1 MADNNK
7 LVFFF
12 CPEAGVTPHYAT
24 HCIVGRTLS
33 EMGHKVL
40 LTYCYQTFERCPV
53 MDMHQ
58 LPYNLDPATKKDVCD
73 KCSRNSRGMLD
84 AYGLQGIK
92 LQEVVTPRITN
103 EVGRIV
109 SNAPQDLREFT
120 YDSIQFGNACAH
132 DVVLAAKKYNFDML
146 DAETRFIW
154 LTYIKNSLLG
164 YLIVKQICSGLPIGS
179 LVHFNDYSL
188 MLAARFAA
196 LKHHI
201 PAYSITWASHKGV
214 DFQRLAI
221 SPTIW
226 RNAIFR
232 PIQSWCVWRALSLD
246 GLQVK
251 AVADDVIL
259 RSMARG
265 SHVYSPPKTFQQTA
279 IYERLNLSAHKALL
293 VAYTSSYDEFTAGK
307 MLVQG
312 MGTSWPHTPHAF
324 ADQIQWLLALT
335 EYVEQ
340 VEDIQLVVRIH
351 PREGK
356 NKRDSVISEHLLL
369 LKKAFERPFKNCRF
383 VWPEDQISSYDLAE
397 LADVALI
404 SWSTI
409 GLEMARM
416 GVPVLAINRGITY
429 PGDDFIECAETPD
442 EYFTKLRVLL
452 KRPVTI
458 DVITHAFRFYHCF
471 CLGHSLDWSDI
482 ITTSEYKGLPPFR
495 LTRQAGLIEDVIVN
509 GKDIFEINRERLKS
523 SQSSGSSAQEELAM
537 KKQLRRLLHFLYT
550 GQDVAKDFELMFFDA
565 STTAKKGLDITL
577 EPHQKAIMVKGKKTC
592 YANGEVMY
600 HRFSPMCARLA
611 RLCAQLFCREE
622 NNY

>member
-7 LVFFF
+7 LILFF

-33 EMGHKVL
+33 ELGHRVL

-58 LPYNLDPATKKDVCD
+58 LPYDLSPSKKKDICD
-73 KCSRNSRGMLD
+73 KCAGNSREMLD
-84 AYGLQGIK
+84 VYGLQGIK
-92 LQEVVTPRITN
+92 LQEIVTPQIIN
-103 EVGRIV
+103 EVNRV
-109 SNAPQDLREFT
+109 LENMPQDLREFT

-132 DVVLAAKKYNFDML
+132 DVVLAAKKYNFDKL

-154 LTYIKNSLLG
+154 LTYIKSSLLG
-164 YLIVKQICSGLPIGS
+164 YLIVKQICSGLPIGA

-188 MLAARFAA
+188 MLSARFAA
-196 LKHHI
+196 LKHQV

-232 PIQSWCVWRALSLD
+232 PIQRWSVWRDLSLNS
-246 GLQVK
+246 LEVK
-251 AVADDVIL
+251 AVTDDVISRYTA
-259 RSMARG
+259 RS
-265 SHVYSPPKTFQQTA
+265 SHIYSTPKTFQQTT
-279 IYERLNLSAHKALL
+279 IYQRLNLSDHKTLL
-293 VAYTSSYDEFTAGK
+293 VAYTSSYDEFVAGK
-307 MLVQG
+307 MIVQG
-312 MGTSWPHTPHAF
+312 ISASWPHTPQAF
-324 ADQIQWLLALT
+324 GDQIQWLRALT

-340 VEDIQLVVRIH
+340 AEDLQLVVRIH

-356 NKRDSVISEHLLL
+356 NKRDSVISEHLHQ
-369 LKKAFERPFKNCRF
+369 LKDAFDRPFKDCRF

-452 KRPVTI
+452 KRPATI

-471 CLGHSLDWSDI
+471 SLGYSLDWSDI
-482 ITTSEYKGLPPFR
+482 ITDSGFKGLPAFKLTGQAR
-495 LTRQAGLIEDVIVN
+495 LMEDVIVN
-509 GKDIFEINRERLKS
+509 GKDVFEINHERLKS
-523 SQSSGSSAQEELAM
+523 SQSSGRTAQEELAM

-550 GQDVAKDFELMFFDA
+550 GQDIAKDFELMLDDA
-565 STTAKKGLDITL
+565 SATARKGLDITL
-577 EPHQKAIMVKGKKTC
+577 EPHQKAIMIKGKKTC
-592 YANGEVMY
+592 YANGEVVY
-600 HRFSPMCARLA
+600 HRFSPMCVRLA
-611 RLCAQLFCREE
+611 KLCAQLFYTEE
-622 NNY
+622 NNL